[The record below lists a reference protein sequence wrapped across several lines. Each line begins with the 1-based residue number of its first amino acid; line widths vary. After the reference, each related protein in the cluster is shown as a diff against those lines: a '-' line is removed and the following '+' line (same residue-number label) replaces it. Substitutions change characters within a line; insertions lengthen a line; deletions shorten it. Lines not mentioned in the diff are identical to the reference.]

1 MQSLSRLRAERY
13 SSSSGHRLNGPL
25 LQSYHGSP
33 RHSFRQ
39 HQRSNASVGAVLSR
53 VVVGLLVAVLVLGG
67 CWIGGKH
74 ALHKRDNP
82 HLSHKE
88 AFMASISSIGLSP
101 SMSPSNLWPSND
113 MNWSIPRP
121 WSSTPADPEAAE
133 AAAKALKGTRAGR

>member
-39 HQRSNASVGAVLSR
+39 QHKSSSGVGAVVSR
-53 VVVGLLVAVLVLGG
+53 VVVGLLIAVLVLGG
-67 CWIGGKH
+67 CWVGGKH

-82 HLSHKE
+82 QLSHKE

-101 SMSPSNLWPSND
+101 SMSPTNLWPSND

-121 WSSTPADPEAAE
+121 WSNTAADPEAAE